1 MDGDAVWAAAGS
13 SVTKFLRGKPVCLAL
28 VFLSERLCSCLIT
41 CLLVQVARIENPLET
56 AIATIVVFGSKL
68 LGLTEDG
75 THLLVWDTATTGKS
89 ISASVNLVKHDIC
102 FSFIEL
108 VNSIEF
114 DADFTATH
122 VLHPATYLNKVLIG
136 SSQGGLQLWNIVTG

>member
-28 VFLSERLCSCLIT
+28 VFLSEGFCSRSIA

-56 AIATIVVFGSKL
+56 AIATIIVFGSKL

-75 THLLVWDTATTGKS
+75 THLLVWDTTTTGGS
-89 ISASVNLVKHDIC
+89 ISASVNLVKSDT
-102 FSFIEL
+102 
-108 VNSIEF
+108 EF
-114 DADFTATH
+114 H
-122 VLHPATYLNKVLIG
+122 
-136 SSQGGLQLWNIVTG
+136 S